1 MESQTQWSPPP
12 RQPHPSAPA
21 AADSPRRVCF
31 IATGK
36 TGAEVGRRKE
46 PLVWSAAQYNH
57 QTDGPP
63 LRGGPGTRP
72 TEAGELQE
80 GRAAALRC
88 EGQSSSM
95 EVFTNLS
102 LDLEPGG
109 SVSQALERYLTR
121 KQEQKLARGKYHWLG
136 QQLRTITRSTTSPS
150 EVGPVGPATRPTEAW
165 QLQEDRAAALGWV
178 ERASGD
184 LWSQGLSGSLL
195 FRILTSLELIQS
207 FTMMG
212 FEIDDSLKTY
222 NPDKESHRSER
233 PFRAAAVC
241 LGVLC
246 VVLLTRIIIVAGH
259 HNHAAVEQPTPSCDL
274 FGPQVQLG
282 TRCNLSDL
290 RREQT
295 RNKNVT
301 KERDQLRIT
310 CTNLI
315 QEQGQLQT
323 SYKNL
328 TEERDKLKT
337 SNMQL
342 IQERD
347 QLQTSTN
354 NLTQERDHLLTINKC
369 LTKEGFQLKTSNNN
383 LTQER
388 DLLGT
393 SNKYLNKEMNQLQ
406 TINNNLTQER
416 DFLQTS
422 NKNLSEEMYQLQ
434 TINNNLTQ
442 ERDLLQTS
450 NKNLTEEMY
459 QLQTINNN
467 LTQERDL
474 LQTSNK
480 NLTEAMYQLQT
491 INNNVTLERD
501 QLKELQR
508 LSGGGCLAG
517 WQPHGGSCYFLSAEK
532 KSWMAIRKDCQDKE
546 ADLVIIHSEGEQNFI
561 NNFCWVRSVWIGLH
575 DMESE
580 SEWKWVDGSPMNLS
594 LWDPGEPNNDG
605 NEDCAEL
612 MPESK
617 TWNDLPCSLERH
629 WVCKQQILLK

>member
-1 MESQTQWSPPP
+1 
-12 RQPHPSAPA
+12 
-21 AADSPRRVCF
+21 
-31 IATGK
+31 
-36 TGAEVGRRKE
+36 
-46 PLVWSAAQYNH
+46 
-57 QTDGPP
+57 
-63 LRGGPGTRP
+63 
-72 TEAGELQE
+72 
-80 GRAAALRC
+80 
-88 EGQSSSM
+88 
-95 EVFTNLS
+95 
-102 LDLEPGG
+102 
-109 SVSQALERYLTR
+109 
-121 KQEQKLARGKYHWLG
+121 
-136 QQLRTITRSTTSPS
+136 
-150 EVGPVGPATRPTEAW
+150 
-165 QLQEDRAAALGWV
+165 
-178 ERASGD
+178 
-184 LWSQGLSGSLL
+184 
-195 FRILTSLELIQS
+195 
-207 FTMMG
+207 MG

-222 NPDKESHRSER
+222 NPDKESHRSGKKRLKTKRSYLYFVVLWLKER

-246 VVLLTRIIIVAGH
+246 VVLLTRIIIVAD
-259 HNHAAVEQPTPSCDL
+259 NHAAVEQPTPSCDL

-450 NKNLTEEMY
+450 NKNLTEV
-459 QLQTINNN
+459 
-467 LTQERDL
+467 
-474 LQTSNK
+474 
-480 NLTEAMYQLQT
+480 MYQLQT

-508 LSGGGCLAG
+508 LSDGGCLAG
-517 WQPHGGSCYFLSAEK
+517 WQPHGGSCYFLSTEK
-532 KSWMAIRKDCQDKE
+532 KSWMASRQDCQDKG
-546 ADLVIIHSEGEQNFI
+546 ADLVVIHSKEEQNFI
-561 NNFCWVRSVWIGLH
+561 NNFCCAVWIGLN
-575 DMESE
+575 DRVSE
-580 SEWKWVDGSPMNLS
+580 SKWKWVDGSPMKLS
-594 LWDPGEPNNDG
+594 LWNPGEPNNAG

-612 MPESK
+612 IPKSK
-617 TWNDLPCSLERH
+617 TWNDIPCTWQRH
-629 WVCKQQILLK
+629 WACKSCKIN

>member
-1 MESQTQWSPPP
+1 
-12 RQPHPSAPA
+12 
-21 AADSPRRVCF
+21 
-31 IATGK
+31 
-36 TGAEVGRRKE
+36 
-46 PLVWSAAQYNH
+46 
-57 QTDGPP
+57 
-63 LRGGPGTRP
+63 
-72 TEAGELQE
+72 
-80 GRAAALRC
+80 
-88 EGQSSSM
+88 
-95 EVFTNLS
+95 
-102 LDLEPGG
+102 
-109 SVSQALERYLTR
+109 
-121 KQEQKLARGKYHWLG
+121 
-136 QQLRTITRSTTSPS
+136 
-150 EVGPVGPATRPTEAW
+150 
-165 QLQEDRAAALGWV
+165 
-178 ERASGD
+178 
-184 LWSQGLSGSLL
+184 
-195 FRILTSLELIQS
+195 
-207 FTMMG
+207 MMG
-212 FEIDDSLKTY
+212 FELDDSLKTY
-222 NPDKESHRSER
+222 NPGKESHRTVLWLKER

-246 VVLLTRIIIVAGH
+246 VVLLTGIIIVAGQ
-259 HNHAAVEQPTPSCDL
+259 HNHAAVEQPTPSCNL
-274 FGPQVQLG
+274 IGEQVQLG
-282 TRCNLSDL
+282 TRCNLTDL

-323 SYKNL
+323 RYMNL

-337 SNMQL
+337 SIMQL

-416 DFLQTS
+416 D
-422 NKNLSEEMYQLQ
+422 
-434 TINNNLTQ
+434 
-442 ERDLLQTS
+442 LLQTS
-450 NKNLTEEMY
+450 NNNLSEEMY

-491 INNNVTLERD
+491 INNNLTQERDLLQTSKKNLTEAMYQLQTINNNVTLERD
-501 QLKELQR
+501 QLKELQS
-508 LSGGGCLAG
+508 LSDGGGCLAG

-532 KSWMAIRKDCQDKE
+532 KSWMASRQDCQDKG
-546 ADLVIIHSEGEQNFI
+546 ADLVVIHSEEEQNFI
-561 NNFCWVRSVWIGLH
+561 NNFCCAVWIGLT
-575 DMESE
+575 DRGSE
-580 SEWKWVDGSPMNLS
+580 SKWKWVDGSTRKLS
-594 LWDPGEPNNDG
+594 LWNPGEPNNAG

-612 MPESK
+612 IPESK
-617 TWNDLPCSLERH
+617 TWNDISCTWQRH
-629 WVCKQQILLK
+629 WACKSVKRNSQPEIKTSMK